1 MAVYTKW
8 YVVIHPNLV
17 TIWWKTKRT
26 KFWLFW
32 HLGLYYYNMINPN
45 FVIGFDGIP
54 GLKGP
59 PGDSGFPGPR
69 GEPGYGGVNSPGTKV
84 FANLY

>member
-1 MAVYTKW
+1 MIFKPLW
-8 YVVIHPNLV
+8 WILLQKKIHPH
-17 TIWWKTKRT
+17 
-26 KFWLFW
+26 FF
-32 HLGLYYYNMINPN
+32 P
-45 FVIGFDGIP
+45 GFDGIP

-84 FANLY
+84 FGNLD